1 MLKRIKAFIPQH
13 MKNRTVLKFYGWLCR
28 HTGVISKK
36 KIARH
41 AEKNKKE
48 LAQNP
53 IYLQKNP
60 FIENQAEWDK
70 IVFGTGKKA
79 NMAHSGCGIIAVYN
93 ALKALGEKV
102 SPDMMAMLI
111 SSFERHGAIFNG
123 RLGTAPNAIYDYFIE
138 KGYDTIQTDSN
149 TIDSFNEIGAA
160 YDVAIVTIYNDK
172 YDITEQIHTICI
184 TKNSDNEYMI
194 HNAYYRLNGQWAQK
208 RTKQYVLGEA
218 VQKIGVNAAVICIV
232 GVRRKKIHF

>member
-1 MLKRIKAFIPQH
+1 MLKKIKAFIPQH

-28 HTGVISKK
+28 YTGAISKQ
-36 KIARH
+36 KIAQH
-41 AEKNKKE
+41 AERNKKE
-48 LAQNP
+48 LAKNP

-60 FIENQAEWDK
+60 FIENQAEWGK

-79 NMAHSGCGIIAVYN
+79 DMAHSGCGIIAVYN

-111 SSFERHGAIFNG
+111 SSFERHGAIFSG
-123 RLGTAPNAIYDYFIE
+123 KLGTAPNAIYDYFIE
-138 KGYDTIQTDSN
+138 NGYDAIQTDSSDTN
-149 TIDSFNEIGAA
+149 KLNEIGAA
-160 YDVAIVTIYNDK
+160 YDVAIVTAYNDK

-184 TKNSDNEYMI
+184 TENDRGEYVL

-208 RTKQYVLGEA
+208 CTEQYALGEA
-218 VQKIGVNAAVICIV
+218 IKKIGANAAVICVV
-232 GVRRKKIHF
+232 GVCRKIV